1 MARYAQRIAEVCSG
15 MKPRSLGLVMVAFGR
30 AGVVH
35 EKMLAR
41 LSEVIPGRL
50 RFFGPLELSML
61 CSGLMKLR
69 YYNVKLLRRIADEV
83 PHRLP
88 VLEPS
93 HISQIVYAFSALGY
107 KDQMLYV
114 DIADDVMRRIEDF
127 TNPVEL
133 VQVVKALAKA
143 EVVIPGLW
151 ECLVE
156 AATSQWEEII
166 KGDIPSVAV
175 QYLTAVAS
183 IDGILVAR
191 GHPSANTQDFASAM
205 CTVLL
210 EKGDRLD
217 LSLAARAI
225 GSLGKLHRY
234 NEEVWSPLLENVM
247 NNIDHLQPDQISQVS
262 LGLASAGRGH
272 PIATPLLAGLSAR
285 AITIVDDYDVWC
297 AANTMQGFAGLGKR
311 DVKLFG
317 ALAKHLAKNDK
328 LLEDATPQGLASI
341 LHSMAKVMIKSD
353 IFLYIMANLV
363 ISKISAFEGQALGM
377 VLYAYGRLN
386 CHNEAMV
393 RACLKQLRAIVD
405 ELNLVSVHMISD
417 GLKALGA
424 LSVEIEGLLK
434 RRIEDLGQETTYG
447 IVEFDDDAEDAFDIA
462 DEPEEDPLEDLVM
475 REEVM
480 TMV

>member
-143 EVVIPGLW
+143 EVV
-151 ECLVE
+151 
-156 AATSQWEEII
+156 
-166 KGDIPSVAV
+166 
-175 QYLTAVAS
+175 
-183 IDGILVAR
+183 
-191 GHPSANTQDFASAM
+191 
-205 CTVLL
+205 
-210 EKGDRLD
+210 
-217 LSLAARAI
+217 
-225 GSLGKLHRY
+225 
-234 NEEVWSPLLENVM
+234 
-247 NNIDHLQPDQISQVS
+247 
-262 LGLASAGRGH
+262 
-272 PIATPLLAGLSAR
+272 
-285 AITIVDDYDVWC
+285 
-297 AANTMQGFAGLGKR
+297 
-311 DVKLFG
+311 
-317 ALAKHLAKNDK
+317 
-328 LLEDATPQGLASI
+328 
-341 LHSMAKVMIKSD
+341 
-353 IFLYIMANLV
+353 
-363 ISKISAFEGQALGM
+363 
-377 VLYAYGRLN
+377 
-386 CHNEAMV
+386 
-393 RACLKQLRAIVD
+393 
-405 ELNLVSVHMISD
+405 
-417 GLKALGA
+417 
-424 LSVEIEGLLK
+424 
-434 RRIEDLGQETTYG
+434 
-447 IVEFDDDAEDAFDIA
+447 
-462 DEPEEDPLEDLVM
+462 
-475 REEVM
+475 
-480 TMV
+480 

>member
-1 MARYAQRIAEVCSG
+1 M
-15 MKPRSLGLVMVAFGR
+15 LV
-30 AGVVH
+30 
-35 EKMLAR
+35 R

-69 YYNVKLLRRIADEV
+69 YYNEKLLRRIADEV

-143 EVVIPGLW
+143 EVNDDGDENEANFSRYENIVTQSLRPVEIRCIHFFDSW
-151 ECLVE
+151 IFE

-183 IDGILVAR
+183 IDGNLVAR

-311 DVKLFG
+311 DVKVFG

-386 CHNEAMV
+386 CHNEALV

-417 GLKALGA
+417 GLK
-424 LSVEIEGLLK
+424 
-434 RRIEDLGQETTYG
+434 
-447 IVEFDDDAEDAFDIA
+447 
-462 DEPEEDPLEDLVM
+462 
-475 REEVM
+475 
-480 TMV
+480 